1 MLNQI
6 GIIETVDS
14 TNADDFKSIIQK
26 PKSRNFVPGLGGI
39 TDTILGAEQ
48 DKVNRDPS
56 QIV

>member
-14 TNADDFKSIIQK
+14 NADDFKSIIQK
-26 PKSRNFVPGLGGI
+26 PKPRNFVPGLGGI

-56 QIV
+56 